1 MSIPY
6 VSIIVRTKNEDFWI
20 GKCLNEIYNQEYKN
34 FEVILVDNNSKDKT
48 INIVKKNFP
57 KVKIINYKSKNFLP
71 GKSLNLGI
79 KKSKGNLIAMI
90 SGHCIPKNDKWLK
103 NLVKNF
109 KNSDVI
115 ACYGRQEPSDISE
128 PNDVRDLT
136 YLFGLDKKIQTKD
149 PFFHNANS
157 MIRKSI
163 WKKKNFDESVKHIED
178 RLWASLV
185 LKDGKK
191 IVYEP
196 DASVIHFHG
205 VGHHGNLKRVRTI
218 SKILRKKNPKTKK
231 KSIVCIIPLKKPIK
245 LNEKYLV
252 EKTINDIKKV
262 REVSKIFIST
272 NDRKIG
278 KKIKGKKLIF
288 LQRDKD
294 LQKEFLGIEYVLSKI
309 YTRHI
314 KKFNPTHIIVAEEI
328 YLNRPKNFFQD
339 IINSFDD
346 NYESV
351 VPIFKNSSNNIWKK
365 DDEGV
370 LQPLFKTSLPSEF
383 VDYKIFEEAK
393 GLGTLIK
400 AEVFENSGRES
411 SSQKFIEVDKK
422 NTITTKEIFNI
433 DLDW

>member
-1 MSIPY
+1 MSLPL

-20 GKCLNEIYNQEYKN
+20 GKCLNEIYNQKYKN
-34 FEVILVDNNSKDKT
+34 FEVILVDNNSNDKT
-48 INIVKKNFP
+48 ISIVKKNFP

-79 KKSKGNLIAMI
+79 KKSKGDLIAMI

-109 KNSDVI
+109 RNSNVI

-163 WKKKNFDESVKHIED
+163 WKKKQFDETVQHIED

-185 LKDGKK
+185 LKKGKK

-205 VGHHGNLKRVRTI
+205 VGHHGNLKRVSRI
-218 SKILRKKNPKTKK
+218 SKILKKKKSRSKK
-231 KSIVCIIPLKKPIK
+231 KSIVCIIPLNKPIK
-245 LNEKYLV
+245 FNEKYLV

-262 REVSKIFIST
+262 REISKIFIST
-272 NDRKIG
+272 NDEKIR
-278 KKIKGKKLIF
+278 KKIKGKKVKF

-309 YTRHI
+309 YSRHI
-314 KKFNPTHIIVAEEI
+314 KKFNPSHVIVAEEI

-365 DDEGV
+365 DNEGV

-383 VDYKIFEEAK
+383 VDHKIFEEAK

-411 SSQKFIEVDKK
+411 NSQKFIEVDKK
-422 NTITTKEIFNI
+422 NTITTKEIINI

>member
-205 VGHHGNLKRVRTI
+205 VGHHGNLKRVSTI

-262 REVSKIFIST
+262 REVSKIFIRT

>member
-1 MSIPY
+1 M
-6 VSIIVRTKNEDFWI
+6 
-20 GKCLNEIYNQEYKN
+20 
-34 FEVILVDNNSKDKT
+34 
-48 INIVKKNFP
+48 
-57 KVKIINYKSKNFLP
+57 
-71 GKSLNLGI
+71 
-79 KKSKGNLIAMI
+79 
-90 SGHCIPKNDKWLK
+90 
-103 NLVKNF
+103 
-109 KNSDVI
+109 
-115 ACYGRQEPSDISE
+115 
-128 PNDVRDLT
+128 
-136 YLFGLDKKIQTKD
+136 
-149 PFFHNANS
+149 
-157 MIRKSI
+157 
-163 WKKKNFDESVKHIED
+163 
-178 RLWASLV
+178 
-185 LKDGKK
+185 
-191 IVYEP
+191 
-196 DASVIHFHG
+196 
-205 VGHHGNLKRVRTI
+205 
-218 SKILRKKNPKTKK
+218 
-231 KSIVCIIPLKKPIK
+231 
-245 LNEKYLV
+245 
-252 EKTINDIKKV
+252 
-262 REVSKIFIST
+262 
-272 NDRKIG
+272 
-278 KKIKGKKLIF
+278 
-288 LQRDKD
+288 QRDKD

>member
-34 FEVILVDNNSKDKT
+34 FEVILVDNNSKDKS

-231 KSIVCIIPLKKPIK
+231 KSIVCIIPLNKPIK
-245 LNEKYLV
+245 FNEKYLV